1 MKCTRNGE
9 RVKMCIRATNERRR
23 IQIDVLR
30 IEIVHNCFCIAFITK
45 SVNYFHRP
53 YCTYFICYTV
63 LKNSFKFGV
72 CVYFSFFLSFWSVI
86 SVLLQL
92 GYVSKNIYYIP
103 TVHIGCSLKIRYFWT
118 IVCIYV
124 HIERE

>member
-72 CVYFSFFLSFWSVI
+72 CVCVYFSFFLSGRLYQFCYSLATFRKI
-86 SVLLQL
+86 FTTYQL
-92 GYVSKNIYYIP
+92 YTLVAA
-103 TVHIGCSLKIRYFWT
+103 
-118 IVCIYV
+118 
-124 HIERE
+124 